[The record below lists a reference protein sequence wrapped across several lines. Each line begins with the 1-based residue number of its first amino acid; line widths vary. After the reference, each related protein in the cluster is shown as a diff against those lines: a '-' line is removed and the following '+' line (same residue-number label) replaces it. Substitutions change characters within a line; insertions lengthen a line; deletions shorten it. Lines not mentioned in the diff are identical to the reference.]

1 MDDLRLYKQ
10 RMGSLLVILSA
21 FGFSTLG
28 VFGRHAFEAGYTR
41 NQALFWR
48 FALALPFMALIAY
61 FFGARPRSARSFM
74 RSVLLGFIGIGVEAS
89 LYFLTMEHLGA
100 ALTGI
105 FLYLYP
111 AFVALISHF
120 FLRERLSGKL
130 WFCVALSLAGC
141 VLTAGVM
148 DKSSVSPM
156 KDPVGIFF
164 GIATACWY
172 AVYILTGARVMKDEH
187 PLIVSFGIVLGA
199 FGAFLALSFYE
210 VENGTPLLVPHDF
223 PSLYPVLG
231 LALIASV
238 LPFTTLYSGMLRVGA
253 LSAAVLSTLEM
264 VFTIV
269 LAWAFLGERLSF
281 QQGDGAVLILL
292 SVLLTTFLRR
302 Q

>member
-1 MDDLRLYKQ
+1 
-10 RMGSLLVILSA
+10 MGALLVILSA
-21 FGFSTLG
+21 IGFSTLG
-28 VFGRHAFEAGYTR
+28 VFGKYAFEAGYTR

-61 FFGARPRSARSFM
+61 LFGARPRSPRSFM

-89 LYFLTMEHLGA
+89 LYFLTMQHLGA
-100 ALTGI
+100 SLTGI

-111 AFVALISHF
+111 TFVALISHF
-120 FLRERLSGKL
+120 FLRERLTWKL
-130 WFCVALSLAGC
+130 WFCVALSLLGC
-141 VLTAGVM
+141 VLTAGVG
-148 DKSSVSPM
+148 DHSEVSPL

-164 GIATACWY
+164 GVATACWY
-172 AVYILTGARVMKDEH
+172 AVYILTGAKVMKDEH

-199 FGAFLALSFYE
+199 FAAFLMLTFYE
-210 VENGTPLLVPHDF
+210 VENGTPFLVPHDF
-223 PSLYPVLG
+223 LSLYSVLG
-231 LALIASV
+231 LAVVSSV

-281 QQGDGAVLILL
+281 GQGEGAVLILI

-302 Q
+302 Y